1 MLVECGNLE
10 GGINVPF
17 LFIFLLLLNFK
28 LNNMKNV
35 FVLIEYVYE
44 EYQPSRESIV
54 GVYTSRE
61 LAEKEAQE
69 RVAYH
74 SAPVEIQTSEEYLA
88 EFPDHCII
96 DYDNYAYTMLDNP
109 TYSYNIEEWEVT
121 GE

>member
-1 MLVECGNLE
+1 
-10 GGINVPF
+10 
-17 LFIFLLLLNFK
+17 
-28 LNNMKNV
+28 MKNV

-54 GVYTSRE
+54 GVYASRE

-88 EFPDHCII
+88 EFPDHCIT
-96 DYDNYAYTMLDNP
+96 DYDNYAYTMSDKP
-109 TYSYNIEEWEVT
+109 TYSYNIEEWELI
-121 GE
+121 GDI

>member
-1 MLVECGNLE
+1 
-10 GGINVPF
+10 
-17 LFIFLLLLNFK
+17 
-28 LNNMKNV
+28 MKNV

-54 GVYTSRE
+54 GVYASRE

-121 GE
+121 GDI